1 MSFMTS
7 WKTESEEPFQLGI
20 LSSGSPN
27 ANCGN
32 GASIDGSLQTTRAIP
47 REARLGFLLQT
58 NKRYALNTGQE
69 ISIKKVCRIEK
80 GKKKKN
86 CNSEPHG
93 HANVH

>member
-1 MSFMTS
+1 M
-7 WKTESEEPFQLGI
+7 GI
-20 LSSGSPN
+20 LSSGSPS

-32 GASIDGSLQTTRAIP
+32 GVSIDRSLQTTRAIP

-58 NKRYALNTGQE
+58 NKRYAVNIGQE
-69 ISIKKVCRIEK
+69 ISIKKVCRNEK
-80 GKKKKN
+80 GKKKN